1 MTHSTGSSPRP
12 RVCGEHKRGADIGL
26 LNGGSSPRVRGTQMG
41 GRASKSHRR
50 FIPACAGNTHKS
62 EPACRRKSVYPRVCG
77 EHLRVGVDFSV
88 TAGSSPR
95 VRGTHNHVEDS
106 ELLNRFIPACAGNTK
121 SMVSKRQRLSVHP
134 RVCGEHSDG
143 EDAARADCGSSP
155 RVRGTQ
161 LLRRRPRSSLRFIPA
176 CAGNTGYRVPSAP
189 ARAVHPRVCGEHRIY
204 FLK

>member
-134 RVCGEHSDG
+134 RVCGEHNCCGAVPGRRS
-143 EDAARADCGSSP
+143 GSSP
-155 RVRGTQ
+155 RVRGT
-161 LLRRRPRSSLRFIPA
+161 LDTACPAHPPARFIPA
-176 CAGNTGYRVPSAP
+176 CAGSTAF
-189 ARAVHPRVCGEHRIY
+189 I
-204 FLK
+204 F